1 MFIYKPTL
9 DPATIAKAKQP
20 LDVVTVKLS
29 VGHGHMNTSTP
40 NVKACGLFHGDHQLE
55 FQGVTSSIPNTN
67 ATDIMF
73 ARTLFLHDWAVQA
86 LKSNK
91 ADLDAWETWRANGII
106 RKGGLGDLN
115 FPNRPAIFP
124 VTQAMGLG
132 QGDPNHHPIVLD
144 ADNQEKLTWQINGYE
159 NDFMVVVTGDPT
171 MHDHALGNIQA
182 PVFHNI
188 FAPNVFTGKNGGG
201 ALGPVQY
208 LGENNYVFF
217 KYNVT
222 LLDTPFATH
231 DPDVICGTP
240 IGK

>member
-1 MFIYKPTL
+1 MFNYEPTL
-9 DPATIAKAKQP
+9 DPATIAEAKQK

-55 FQGVTSSIPNTN
+55 FQGVTSSRPNTN

-86 LKSNK
+86 LKSK
-91 ADLDAWETWRANGII
+91 ADLNEWETWRANGII

-115 FPNRPAIFP
+115 FPKRDPIFP
-124 VTQAMGLG
+124 VKVAMGLG

-144 ADNQEKLTWQINGYE
+144 ADNNEELTWQIDGYE
-159 NDFMVVVTGDPT
+159 KDFMVVVTGDPT

-182 PVFHNI
+182 PEFHNI
-188 FAPNVFTGKNGGG
+188 FDPNVFKNGGG
-201 ALGPVQY
+201 PLGPVQS
-208 LGENNYVFF
+208 LGYKNYVFF

-222 LLDTPFATH
+222 LLASPFATH
-231 DPDVICGTP
+231 DPDVLCGTP